1 MKSRGEY
8 DMEEFKQQIKSLSNR
23 IERIKGNIHT
33 EEATKTSL
41 IMPLIQTL
49 GYDIFNPEELVP
61 EYIADIGIKK
71 GEKIDYAIMQNNDP
85 VILIEA
91 KSVNEVLTKHDS
103 QLFRYFGTTKAKFAI
118 LTNGIEYK
126 FFTDLEEQN
135 KMDQK
140 PFFVINMLD
149 LKDADILEI
158 AKFRKNEFDI
168 VNVLT
173 TASELKYTGEIKQ
186 YINLQWEEPSDEF
199 IKVVINDV
207 YQGVKTKKVIDNFR
221 DLVQKSLSQYVNE
234 KVNEKLQKALNSS
247 SDQSEVPSIHAAI
260 EVEKEKENISVSEE
274 KNTSE
279 EIHTTEEEIEGYV
292 LVKLILKE
300 EFDPSRVFYRDNKSY
315 FNVLLDDNIRKW
327 ICRLGFNGSN
337 KYIQLNDVNRTNYK
351 IDSVNDLLNYKEEIL
366 AVAGQFESVTSK

>member
-1 MKSRGEY
+1 
-8 DMEEFKQQIKSLSNR
+8 MEEFKQQIKNLSNR
-23 IERIKGNIHT
+23 IERIKGSIHT

-61 EYIADIGIKK
+61 EYIADVGIKK

-149 LKDADILEI
+149 LKDADILEV

-186 YINLQWEEPSDEF
+186 YLHQQWEEPSDEF

-221 DLVQKSLSQYVNE
+221 DLVKKSLSQYVNE
-234 KVNEKLQKALNSS
+234 KVNDKLQKALNSS
-247 SDQSEVPSIHAAI
+247 SDNSEAPNIHAAI
-260 EVEKEKENISVSEE
+260 EVEKEKENIPASEE
-274 KNTSE
+274 KNYSE

-366 AVAGQFESVTSK
+366 AVAGQFESVASK